1 MYHFGR
7 GITQKYP
14 QNGFGG
20 NSIQSH
26 TQNCSTKGKE
36 HRAAYTN
43 KMRFV
48 FLAPM
53 FCAQYVEMPVPSA
66 IIGCITKDSS
76 LEAAV

>member
-1 MYHFGR
+1 MALEAIPYKAIPR
-7 GITQKYP
+7 IAAP
-14 QNGFGG
+14 RER
-20 NSIQSH
+20 SIVLR
-26 TQNCSTKGKE
+26 TPT
-36 HRAAYTN
+36 

-53 FCAQYVEMPVPSA
+53 FCAQYVEMPEPSA